1 MPYDIRLKSAPTKY
15 LCPLV
20 PEIPELSYLT
30 WLISFCQSTN
40 RNPLHLK
47 PFRHMKPLIEYRP
60 HILLHWEVLEKWK
73 QDFQKL
79 YKPHETNKN
88 WKRICSQDV
97 WCNHSILP
105 LNLTKSKYL
114 IIIWLSSREW
124 NARYSIQWLL
134 QETKWVVI
142 NNNYSR

>member
-1 MPYDIRLKSAPTKY
+1 MQSKLFKKIIILESWNLANSGDTLWYYTTIKNWTLLNHDKPAPQVYLQLVIAGYPNSFKFFGWQQLIWWQYTMPYDIRLKSAPTKY

-60 HILLHWEVLEKWK
+60 HILLHWEVLEKW
-73 QDFQKL
+73 
-79 YKPHETNKN
+79 
-88 WKRICSQDV
+88 
-97 WCNHSILP
+97 
-105 LNLTKSKYL
+105 
-114 IIIWLSSREW
+114 
-124 NARYSIQWLL
+124 
-134 QETKWVVI
+134 
-142 NNNYSR
+142 